1 MSSAAVPHLHS
12 GAHSTEPNNQQN
24 QLRAASTTSSITNQ
38 RRLFQVMSLG
48 QGNSRGTWGITIV
61 QIDYGLTGELI
72 HDAAAC
78 IHDAVRRDLG
88 AGRTFLERQHISS
101 ARGTTGKRNQHH
113 RNQRENNVTAGDQIY
128 ARYSPEWIANKD
140 LQDASVDKVR
150 AEFHKWI
157 MGMGGNCRGGDM
169 RYVFCLLFDAATIR
183 QLSAIRLDRPRH
195 QGPWDRQA
203 QVKIKVLDAQPGT
216 ECIGI
221 YEVHLGGERG
231 LVDFWFA
238 RSLSRPPIETLLTPP
253 PQPQRDDQL
262 LWCYW
267 PREKSKMTG
276 HGKKG
281 TRGQARLKGKRKRK
295 DKDKTPVPK

>member
-140 LQDASVDKVR
+140 LQDASVDK
-150 AEFHKWI
+150 
-157 MGMGGNCRGGDM
+157 
-169 RYVFCLLFDAATIR
+169 
-183 QLSAIRLDRPRH
+183 LSAIRLDRPRH